1 MSREQKLYEAYQET
15 ERKLKEF
22 SITSEKI
29 DRECQSLLQNL
40 SLTPEQ
46 LKEYMENP
54 DNFNPALWENL
65 QNEKKKMEEMLDL
78 QMSVVKDPKKNRKK
92 YSDRGKIKQNWIF
105 VR

>member
-1 MSREQKLYEAYQET
+1 MSREQKVYEAYEET

-29 DRECQSLLQNL
+29 DRECKSLLQDL
-40 SLTPEQ
+40 SLTPQQ

-54 DNFNPALWENL
+54 DNFTPALWESL
-65 QNEKKKMEEMLDL
+65 QNEKKKMEEMLKL
-78 QMSVVKDPKKNRKK
+78 QMSVVQDPKKTKKK
-92 YSDRGKIKQNWIF
+92 YADRGRIKQNWLF